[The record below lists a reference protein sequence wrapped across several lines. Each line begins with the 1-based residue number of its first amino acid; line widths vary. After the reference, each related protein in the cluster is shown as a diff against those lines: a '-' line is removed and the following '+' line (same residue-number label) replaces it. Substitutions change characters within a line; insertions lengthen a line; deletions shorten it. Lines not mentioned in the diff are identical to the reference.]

1 MIRILIVSSENNFA
15 DSLFSILKDRN
26 GVEVLRS
33 ESGNKG
39 LSMIRDRDF
48 HLVIADENLNDMTGL
63 EFAKKLVSANPLINQ
78 AIASSLSHD
87 EFHEASEGLGVLMAL
102 PPEPGEVDV
111 NRLLEYLQNILR
123 QTIGDRT
130 TAR

>member
-15 DSLFSILKDRN
+15 SSLFSILKDRN
-26 GVEVLRS
+26 GVETLRS

-39 LSMIRDRDF
+39 LSMVRDWDF
-48 HLVIADENLNDMTGL
+48 HLVIADEKLNDMTGL
-63 EFAKKLVSANPLINQ
+63 EFAKKLVSVNPIINQ

-87 EFHEASEGLGVLMAL
+87 EFHEASEGLGILMAL
-102 PPEPGEVDV
+102 PLEPGEVHV
-111 NRLLEYLQNILR
+111 NRLLENLQRILQ

>member
-1 MIRILIVSSENNFA
+1 MLRILIVSPENTFA
-15 DSLFSILKDRN
+15 ASLLSILKDRN

-39 LSMIRDRDF
+39 LSMVKERDF

-63 EFAKKLVSANPLINQ
+63 EFAKKLVSVNPLINQ
-78 AIASSLSHD
+78 AIASRLSHD
-87 EFHEASEGLGVLMAL
+87 EFHEASEGLGILMAL
-102 PPEPGEVDV
+102 PPEPGEIHV
-111 NRLLEYLQNILR
+111 NHLLEYLQNILR

-130 TAR
+130 TER

>member
-15 DSLFSILKDRN
+15 ASIFSILKDRD
-26 GVEVLRS
+26 GVEVLQS
-33 ESGNKG
+33 ESGNQG

-63 EFAKKLVSANPLINQ
+63 EFAKKLVSVNPVINQ

-87 EFHEASEGLGVLMAL
+87 EFHEASEGLGILMAL